1 MRLLGTE
8 QDYSKSSRTK
18 PFPYCLVL
26 RENSVLTDFV
36 GFLSFLAIRDCPP
49 RPDRIHETVYEGER
63 NMKTAWL
70 AVLSFLLATTMGFAD
85 SYKSE
90 FDKAANFSQ
99 IKTYAFKSGLL
110 MLGRSVHPHLDPI
123 QVFEDSN

>member
-1 MRLLGTE
+1 
-8 QDYSKSSRTK
+8 
-18 PFPYCLVL
+18 
-26 RENSVLTDFV
+26 
-36 GFLSFLAIRDCPP
+36 
-49 RPDRIHETVYEGER
+49 
-63 NMKTAWL
+63 MKTAWL